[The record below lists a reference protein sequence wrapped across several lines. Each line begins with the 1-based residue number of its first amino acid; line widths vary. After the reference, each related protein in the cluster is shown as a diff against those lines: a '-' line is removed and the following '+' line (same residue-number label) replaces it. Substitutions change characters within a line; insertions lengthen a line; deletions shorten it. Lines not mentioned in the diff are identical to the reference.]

1 MTESESVALP
11 LGDTPLYQPSAGF
24 ETWASWIR
32 TSECRSQSPVPYR
45 LAIAQYTIMQTAERK
60 SARRD
65 SNSRPSPWQG
75 DALPLSHSRIY
86 GAQNRNRTSDTW
98 IFSPLLYQLSYLGIK
113 VHLSDARFIIS
124 YKAGLVNHFFYGFFC
139 FSAKKRAKPA
149 LRPKQYRIS
158 PVYRASGIRV
168 LLS

>member
-1 MTESESVALP
+1 MAQIYL
-11 LGDTPLYQPSAGF
+11 DF
-24 ETWASWIR
+24 NNWASWIR

-124 YKAGLVNHFFYGFFC
+124 YKAGLVNHFFYGFSC